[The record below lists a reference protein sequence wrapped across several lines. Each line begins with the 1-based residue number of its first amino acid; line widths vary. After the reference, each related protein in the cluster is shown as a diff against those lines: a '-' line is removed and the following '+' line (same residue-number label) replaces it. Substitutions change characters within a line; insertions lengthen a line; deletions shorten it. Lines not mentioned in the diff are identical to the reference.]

1 MKVVVQLFNSNF
13 IMIELLILIITSFN
27 QSSFYIEFCDFKYN
41 ASYIYLDPSNKL
53 LMGEVKN
60 GTMKEIAYN
69 INETCSYP
77 KEMPQQPSPNSVT
90 SEHQN
95 GDLIAH
101 NVTSDLM
108 STADPCNTLYYS
120 FPPNSMRM
128 VLMFFQAQLLFTFG
142 LVRHNLF
149 QSDSIIAISN

>member
-1 MKVVVQLFNSNF
+1 MVMQLFNSNF
-13 IMIELLILIITSFN
+13 IMIELLILIIPSFN

-95 GDLIAH
+95 GELIAH

-108 STADPCNTLYYS
+108 LTADPCTTLYYS
-120 FPPNSMRM
+120 FPIVSIA
-128 VLMFFQAQLLFTFG
+128 VFVIGLMFEPYAIQDMIKRIFG
-142 LVRHNLF
+142 DRVYAGTY
-149 QSDSIIAISN
+149 I